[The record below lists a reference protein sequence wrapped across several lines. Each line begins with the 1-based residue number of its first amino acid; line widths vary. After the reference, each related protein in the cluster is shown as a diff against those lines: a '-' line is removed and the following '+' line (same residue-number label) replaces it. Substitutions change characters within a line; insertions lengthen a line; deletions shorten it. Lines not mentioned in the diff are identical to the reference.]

1 MEGREKMVTFYN
13 FPLSM
18 LPDFAEIII
27 KRLSKEEVQEYQ
39 KKAKLCSVWETD
51 VRNLKEWLVV
61 DLNDWF
67 LVRWA

>member
-1 MEGREKMVTFYN
+1 MVTFYN

-39 KKAKLCSVWETD
+39 KKAKLCSIWEAD
-51 VRNLKEWLVV
+51 VKSLKEWLVV
-61 DLNDWF
+61 DLNNWF